1 VRVRAVQKA
10 RGRIASP
17 EYSPRSASCNCWK
30 KRASQTLRW
39 SERPAIA
46 RRPKLSALF
55 FEHESRFRSCS
66 CHLGEPPP
74 LTVDSSRTIPK
85 RQGSPIRELPLRHQD
100 ACAIG
105 TMLSVGGG
113 GRMPRAFLACLPW
126 LLPDNLQKVFIEVPS
141 ALVPD
146 RRSAALVR
154 HLFVSSGK
162 NAGQDRAGFLPHKR
176 HCKTRKR
183 A

>member
-1 VRVRAVQKA
+1 METSNKLAVNSRRKNSEKATVRAVQKA

-74 LTVDSSRTIPK
+74 LTVDSSRTISK
-85 RQGSPIRELPLRHQD
+85 RQGSAIRELPLRHQG

-105 TMLSVGGG
+105 TMLSAGVGA
-113 GRMPRAFLACLPW
+113 RMPGAFLACLPW
-126 LLPDNLQKVFIEVPS
+126 LLPDNQCPLHRDSKCVW
-141 ALVPD
+141 VPD
-146 RRSAALVR
+146 RR
-154 HLFVSSGK
+154 
-162 NAGQDRAGFLPHKR
+162 
-176 HCKTRKR
+176 
-183 A
+183 